1 MKNSI
6 LNKYKTEII
15 GISAEVAI
23 ADCFNVPVSGSYR
36 SRGDADIIANIQPN
50 IPQIFY
56 EYEIPRP
63 VEHIAERQNPIDFLL
78 LGDKTLS
85 VKTNQGDLGKVA
97 PQIIGQPT
105 SLTYF
110 KYFKDFIGDEIPI
123 LYHERVELF
132 KKFSIDNIDL
142 VIQEYWKNLFNS
154 DFMVYFFNVLDKNKL
169 PNEKVDSLV
178 LLSFEQPMWDKNNF
192 SFTQTLDSWNESNT
206 VKYCGVSIGEFQ
218 VHNNRDCFK
227 FRFDMKKIM
236 RLIDNNVLVITK

>member
-23 ADCFNVPVSGSYR
+23 ADCFNVPVSDSYR
-36 SRGDADIIANIQPN
+36 NRGDADIIANIQPN
-50 IPQIFY
+50 ISQIFY
-56 EYEIPRP
+56 ENEIPRP

-110 KYFKDFIGDEIPI
+110 QYFKDFIGDEIPI
-123 LYHERVELF
+123 LYQERVELF

-178 LLSFEQPMWDKNNF
+178 LLRFEQPMWDKNNF